1 MRFLFVFI
9 CVFLTLRADFL
20 GSIYMELKELNL
32 SREQQIQIR
41 NIMRYHHSFLRQ
53 WYIDFKKNNDD
64 DDIMESFSNSSL
76 SPDSAIISDSIN
88 LENERVRAE
97 RSFLISVYEILNKE
111 QRATFGARIKERENY
126 SRILQDKFEDSQ
138 KLHQSELSS
147 DLFGDIKR

>member
-53 WYIDFKKNNDD
+53 WYIDFKKNN

-138 KLHQSELSS
+138 KLHQSDLSS

>member
-53 WYIDFKKNNDD
+53 WYIDFKKNN

>member
-64 DDIMESFSNSSL
+64 IMESFSNSSL

-111 QRATFGARIKERENY
+111 QRATFGARIKEREYY